1 MPDVRPHYWAVCL
14 LIRALARALGGLRI
28 TGRERLPRDH
38 PFLVAVNH
46 ISALDPPV
54 LGASLPFE
62 CTFFAKVELFRNP
75 LFARLISSLNAIPV
89 RRGEA
94 DRVALARARAALRG
108 GRSLVIFP
116 EGTRD
121 RDARLR
127 EPKRGHGVLAV
138 QMGVP
143 VVPAYVSGTNRFRHA
158 LARRSRIALA
168 FGPPILPPT
177 PAADDPGA
185 RRAAYDEV
193 GRAWSSAMRALEA
206 AHADAGPYAR
216 PRHCDAPG
224 AVESSS
230 LGIEGSPSP
239 SRSARSR
246 QRTAE
251 AHDAMQEHEVPC
263 FYPGDGPSMARG
275 SGASGR
281 KNSEGVR
288 SSGCALPYLR
298 KTQ

>member
-1 MPDVRPHYWAVCL
+1 V
-14 LIRALARALGGLRI
+14 
-28 TGRERLPRDH
+28 
-38 PFLVAVNH
+38 
-46 ISALDPPV
+46 
-54 LGASLPFE
+54 
-62 CTFFAKVELFRNP
+62 
-75 LFARLISSLNAIPV
+75 
-89 RRGEA
+89 
-94 DRVALARARAALRG
+94 RARAALRA

-127 EPKRGHGVLAV
+127 EPKRGLGFLAV

-206 AHADAGPYAR
+206 AHADAGPCAR
-216 PRHCDAPG
+216 LRHCDAPG

-251 AHDAMQEHEVPC
+251 ARDPSGIIHPFPPQQSL
-263 FYPGDGPSMARG
+263 DGEARSRG
-275 SGASGR
+275 PLIQPPRGAGHPHR
-281 KNSEGVR
+281 NAR
-288 SSGCALPYLR
+288 SPR
-298 KTQ
+298 